1 MIYIRLFFFME
12 EKMKILSL
20 FLLVVTSLLFTTSVA
35 NSEELKR
42 YTFNDFMKVKWVKDP
57 QISPNGKKI
66 LFTLE
71 QRDLK
76 ENKTKSSIWTV
87 DINSGELK
95 QFTQDTERANS
106 GKWSPDAKYISF
118 TQITNGA
125 PQIYLMS
132 SSGKNIKQITSLT
145 NGASGAVWSA
155 DSKNILFT
163 SDVYKNCKTE
173 AENKQKKEELE
184 KSKVKARLIE
194 ELPYQVFDH
203 WKDDKYSHLFYMNIT
218 DLKPIDL
225 INGDID
231 VPPIDLGGKSDYA
244 LSPDG
249 KHACYTAN
257 TDKNIAYST
266 NNDLFLVDI
275 QSKESKKLTKNQAND
290 SGVVFSPNGKYVAY
304 TAMDRAG
311 FEADRRVLCI
321 YDLHQSA
328 IRHIS
333 RNLDRSVAEYLWT
346 SDGESLI
353 FACADEGYS
362 SIYKVNI
369 ETLKIDRLT
378 EKTYNDSLTLGSD
391 NNMIYFRR
399 QSMVRPP
406 DLYSLNLQD
415 NAVKKITDMNPDF
428 AQVAMHKPE
437 EFRFKASDGQ
447 EVMGFI
453 LKPYGY
459 KSGEKYPLIYLI
471 HGGPQGEWS
480 DDFHQRWNTQLF
492 AGMGYAVAAVNFR
505 GSSGFGQ
512 RFTDGVSQ
520 NWGGRPYED
529 LMEGI
534 DYIISNYNYVD
545 GKNMSCVGASYGGY
559 MVNWIMGHTD
569 RFKSAVCLSGVFNTV
584 SEYGTTE
591 ELWFPEW
598 EFAGT
603 PYKNRELYEKWNP
616 INYVNNFKTPCLI
629 IHGEEDYRVPVSE
642 GKQLFTALKRNGV
655 PAQFLYFPDE
665 CHFIRKP
672 QNMELWYKTMDA
684 WFAKWF
690 RK

>member
-1 MIYIRLFFFME
+1 
-12 EKMKILSL
+12 MKIISAFLIFAASL
-20 FLLVVTSLLFTTSVA
+20 IFMASAVA
-35 NSEELKR
+35 SEELKR
-42 YTFNDFMKVKWVKDP
+42 YTFDDFIKVKWVKDP

-87 DINSGELK
+87 DVASGDLK
-95 QFTQDTERANS
+95 QFTEDSVRAT
-106 GKWSPDAKYISF
+106 GAKWSPDAKHISF
-118 TQITNGA
+118 TQITNGT
-125 PQIYLMS
+125 PQIYLMT
-132 SSGKNIKQITSLT
+132 SSGKNTKQVTSLT

-155 DSKNILFT
+155 DSKNILFA
-163 SDVYKNCKTE
+163 SEVYKDCKTE
-173 AENKQKKEELE
+173 AENKQKKLE
-184 KSKVKARLIE
+184 KSKNKARLIE

-203 WKDDKYSHLFYMNIT
+203 WKDDKYSHIFCMSIS

-225 INGDID
+225 INGNID
-231 VPPIDLGGKSDYA
+231 APPIDLGGKSDYA
-244 LSPDG
+244 FSPDG
-249 KHACYTAN
+249 QYVCYTAN
-257 TDKNIAYST
+257 TDKNVAYST
-266 NNDLFLVDI
+266 NNDLFLVNI
-275 QSKESKKLTKNQAND
+275 KSKETKKLTKNPAND
-290 SGVVFSPNGKYVAY
+290 CGVVFSPNGKYVAY

-311 FEADRRVLCI
+311 FEADRKVLCI
-321 YDLHQSA
+321 YDFEKSI
-328 IRHIS
+328 IRHIT
-333 RNLDRSVAEYLWT
+333 RQLDRSVSEYLWT
-346 SDGESLI
+346 ADGKNLI
-353 FACADEGYS
+353 FVCSDEGYS
-362 SIYKVNI
+362 SIYKANVEN
-369 ETLKIDRLT
+369 LKIERLT
-378 EKTYNDSLTLGSD
+378 EKSYNDAITLSSD
-391 NNMIYFRR
+391 DTVYFRR
-399 QSMVRPP
+399 QSMIKPP
-406 DLYSLNLQD
+406 ELYSINLKS
-415 NAVKKITDMNPDF
+415 NAVKKHTDMNPEF
-428 AQVAMHKPE
+428 TKISMHKPE

-453 LKPYGY
+453 VKPYGY

-512 RFTDGVSQ
+512 KFTDGVSK

-534 DYIISNYNYVD
+534 DHILNTYDYVD
-545 GKNMSCVGASYGGY
+545 GTKMSCVGASYGGY

-569 RFKSAVCLSGVFNTV
+569 RFKCAVSLSGVFNTV

-598 EFAGT
+598 EFGGT

-616 INYVNNFKTPCLI
+616 INYVNNFKTPCLV

-642 GKQLFTALKRNGV
+642 SKQLFTALKRNGV

-665 CHFIRKP
+665 CHFVRKP
-672 QNMELWYKTMDA
+672 QNMSLWYSTMSN
-684 WFAKWF
+684 WFGKWL
-690 RK
+690 KK